1 MTGSVAIIGAG
12 AMGTGVARLCL
23 ESGRSV
29 RLADRSPDAL
39 ARGVELVRSRHHAV
53 ADQIVGMEVD
63 EALVDCS
70 VVIDATPQIA
80 AEKQT
85 IVRRALDL
93 APSDALIGTITLG
106 LPLERIDPDHD
117 AQARLVGL
125 HFMNPPHRLRFCEL
139 VTRRDVSAV
148 NARAAADFLDTLG
161 VRHVRV
167 QDVAGFILNRM
178 LIPFLF
184 DAVRA
189 VDGGLGEARDV
200 DLAFTA
206 GCGHPMGPLSILD
219 LIGLDVAVA
228 LGDAMV
234 SETGDVARFEPPA
247 LLRRMALAGE
257 RFDVRPVQ
265 VAPTT

>member
-39 ARGVELVRSRHHAV
+39 ARGVELVRSRHPAV
-53 ADQIVGMEVD
+53 ADRMVGMEID

-70 VVIDATPQIA
+70 VVIDATPQVA

-148 NARAAADFLDTLG
+148 NARAAADFLDSLG

-189 VDGGLGEARDV
+189 VGGGLGEARDV

-234 SETGDVARFEPPA
+234 IETGDVARFEPPA
-247 LLRRMALAGE
+247 LLRRMADAGD
-257 RFDVRPVQ
+257 RFD

>member
-1 MTGSVAIIGAG
+1 MTETVAIIGAG

-23 ESGRSV
+23 EVGLSV

-39 ARGVELVRSRHHAV
+39 ARGVELVRSRHPSV
-53 ADQIVGMEVD
+53 ADCIVGAEVD
-63 EALVDCS
+63 EALLNCS

-80 AEKQT
+80 KEKQT
-85 IVRRALDL
+85 VVLRAVEL
-93 APSDALIGTITLG
+93 APREALIGTITLG

-117 AQARLVGL
+117 AGARLVGL

-139 VTRRDVSAV
+139 VTRRDVSAAS
-148 NARAAADFLDTLG
+148 ARSAADFLDTLG

-167 QDVAGFILNRM
+167 EDVAGFILNRM

-189 VDGGLGEARDV
+189 VEAGLGEARDV
-200 DLAFTA
+200 DLTFTA

-219 LIGLDVAVA
+219 LIGLDVAIA

-234 SETGDVARFEPPA
+234 SETGDVARFEPPS
-247 LLRRMALAGE
+247 LLRRMALTGE
-257 RFDVRPVQ
+257 RFDVHRTN
-265 VAPTT
+265 AT

>member
-1 MTGSVAIIGAG
+1 MTESVAIVGAG

-23 ESGRSV
+23 EAGLSV

-39 ARGVELVRSRHHAV
+39 ARGVELVRSRHAAV
-53 ADQIVGMEVD
+53 ADRIVATEVD
-63 EALVDCS
+63 EALAQCG
-70 VVIDATPQIA
+70 VVVDATPQVA
-80 AEKQT
+80 AEKQA
-85 IVRRALDL
+85 IVRRAIEL
-93 APSDALIGTITLG
+93 APRDALIGTITLG
-106 LPLERIDPDHD
+106 LPLERIDPDHE
-117 AQARLVGL
+117 AAARLVGL

-139 VTRRDVSAV
+139 VTRRDVSAA
-148 NARAAADFLDTLG
+148 NARAAADFLDGLG

-167 QDVAGFILNRM
+167 EDAAGFILNRM

-189 VDGGLGEARDV
+189 VDTGLGEAGDV
-200 DLAFTA
+200 DLTFTA

-234 SETGDVARFEPPA
+234 SETGDTARFEPPM
-247 LLRRMALAGE
+247 LLRRMAETGE
-257 RFDVRPVQ
+257 RFDVHRGDSR
-265 VAPTT
+265 